1 MAERRHTCKSSYTV
15 TFRAPPALR
24 VCSGAGSVVR
34 RAAAEV
40 ASTSLMEQFQRI
52 TAAVGQTGPAAGRKA
67 VGRFVELEGASNES
81 QAADDC
87 ETNTNSSSTDGIE
100 I

>member
-1 MAERRHTCKSSYTV
+1 MQVIMNSDPSE
-15 TFRAPPALR
+15 APPACRL
-24 VCSGAGSVVR
+24 CSEAGSGCR

-40 ASTSLMEQFQRI
+40 ALTSGIEQFQRI
-52 TAAVGQTGPAAGRKA
+52 IAAVGQTGPAAGRKA
-67 VGRFVELEGASNES
+67 VCRFVELEGASNEP

-87 ETNTNSSSTDGIE
+87 ETNTNSSSTDWIR

>member
-1 MAERRHTCKSSYTV
+1 
-15 TFRAPPALR
+15 
-24 VCSGAGSVVR
+24 
-34 RAAAEV
+34 
-40 ASTSLMEQFQRI
+40 MEQFQRI

-67 VGRFVELEGASNES
+67 VGRFVELEGASNEP